1 MWSKY
6 YVVDWPLPVRF
17 YGVHFKPAGIY
28 PFLRLPL
35 SELHNQ
41 VVPMDAIWGHFAAEI
56 RERLDAVPTPQ
67 AGLALLERMLLERL
81 AEAPYGLDVV
91 QYAIGQIDRQHGVLS
106 IGALSDHIGI
116 SQNHLLTQFKRMVG
130 VSPKELARFYR
141 FAHVVCS
148 IDPSESVDWGR
159 IAHNSRFY
167 DLSHLNKDFV
177 EFTGL
182 NPTDYL
188 RLRRRF
194 YMEKPEHAL
203 DVGPLPID

>member
-1 MWSKY
+1 
-6 YVVDWPLPVRF
+6 
-17 YGVHFKPAGIY
+17 
-28 PFLRLPL
+28 
-35 SELHNQ
+35 
-41 VVPMDAIWGHFAAEI
+41 
-56 RERLDAVPTPQ
+56 
-67 AGLALLERMLLERL
+67 MLLERL

-91 QYAIGQIDRQHGVLS
+91 LFAIGQIERQHGVLS

-148 IDPSESVDWGR
+148 IDPSKSVDWGR
-159 IAHNSRFY
+159 VAHQSRFY

-194 YMEKPEHAL
+194 HTERPEHAL